1 MKPRKGASP
10 EPAATRMMGVLSIL
24 SSSGRRNAVCVGRT
38 ETRSLSPT
46 TREERYEVATPL
58 YLFTGL
64 ASEGDSSSVYVSVAR
79 LVLFSGEE
87 DIEYCLGRIGGSRDR
102 KVPNGSDTE
111 GKRSRRSRMEARLR
125 LISLE

>member
-10 EPAATRMMGVLSIL
+10 EPAATQMRGVL
-24 SSSGRRNAVCVGRT
+24 SSSGKRNAVCVGRT

-46 TREERYEVATPL
+46 AREERYEVATPR
-58 YLFTGL
+58 YLLAGL
-64 ASEGDSSSVYVSVAR
+64 ANEGDSSKVYVRVAR
-79 LVLFSGEE
+79 LGWLSGE
-87 DIEYCLGRIGGSRDR
+87 DDMEYCLGRIGGRRER
-102 KVPNGSDTE
+102 KVPNGSETE